1 MMTVNRKELF
11 LEATADERWRTLDEV
26 VEDLDLA
33 GYWPYRLTEATKRE
47 HAREMIATLKFEE
60 TSPPQL
66 AGMDK
71 FVSLHQ
77 WRGADEPVRVY
88 KQFGECTY
96 EDLAEIVEHMDGV
109 AADFR
114 RFHSRLREA
123 VALLGENPEEAAD
136 ILLEELTESTMRLAW
151 GEDKTLED
159 HRVIV
164 AFGLLAYPPP
174 VASFPPPKITSQR
187 SGTVRRRSREKVR
200 PTKRLHERFIHLL
213 EDKTP
218 YAQEE
223 MGWYSV
229 EFEEVLSAAAED
241 ELGWTLDEYLQVAVE
256 GR

>member
-1 MMTVNRKELF
+1 MNRKELF
-11 LEATADERWRTLDEV
+11 LEATVGERWSTLDEV

-33 GYWPYRLTEATKRE
+33 GYWPHRLTDATKRE
-47 HAREMIATLKFEE
+47 HAREMIATLMFEA

-66 AGMDK
+66 AGMNK
-71 FVSLHQ
+71 FVCLHQ
-77 WRGADEPVRVY
+77 RRGADEPVRVY
-88 KQFGECTY
+88 KQLGYCTS
-96 EDLAEIVEHMDGV
+96 EELAEIVEHMDSQ

-114 RFHSRLREA
+114 RFHSHLREA
-123 VALLGENPEEAAD
+123 VALLGKNPEEAAD

-159 HRVIV
+159 RRMIV

-174 VASFPPPKITSQR
+174 VPSFPPPNGTSQR
-187 SGTVRRRSREKVR
+187 SGAARKRSRAKLH
-200 PTKRLHERFIHLL
+200 PTRRLYERFIHLL

-223 MGWYSV
+223 IGWYSL
-229 EFEEVLSAAAED
+229 EFEEVLIAAAED
-241 ELGWTLDEYLQVAVE
+241 EFGWTLDEYLQVAVE

>member
-11 LEATADERWRTLDEV
+11 LEATAGERWKTLDEV
-26 VEDLDLA
+26 VEDLNQA
-33 GYWPYRLTEATKRE
+33 GYWPNGLADTTKRE
-47 HAREMIATLKFEE
+47 HARKMIATLKFEE

-88 KQFGECTY
+88 KQFGECTS

-123 VALLGENPEEAAD
+123 VALLGKNPDEAAA

-159 HRVIV
+159 RRMIV

-174 VASFPPPKITSQR
+174 VPSFPPSSGTSLR
-187 SGTVRRRSREKVR
+187 SGAVRKRSRAKLL
-200 PTKRLHERFIHLL
+200 PTRRLYERFIHLL

>member
-1 MMTVNRKELF
+1 MNRKELF

-26 VEDLDLA
+26 VEDLDQA
-33 GYWPYRLTEATKRE
+33 GYWPNGLADTTKRE
-47 HAREMIATLKFEE
+47 HARGMITTLKFEE
-60 TSPPQL
+60 TFPPQL

-77 WRGADEPVRVY
+77 WRGDDEPVRVY
-88 KQFGECTY
+88 KQFGECTS

-114 RFHSRLREA
+114 RFHRQPREA
-123 VALLGENPEEAAD
+123 VTLLGENPEEAAD
-136 ILLEELTESTMRLAW
+136 ILLRELTESTMRLAW

-159 HRVIV
+159 RRVIV
-164 AFGLLAYPPP
+164 AFGLLAFPPP
-174 VASFPPPKITSQR
+174 VSSFPPPKETSQR
-187 SGTVRRRSREKVR
+187 PGAVRRRSRAKLH
-200 PTKRLHERFIHLL
+200 PTRRLYERFIHLL

-241 ELGWTLDEYLQVAVE
+241 EFGWTLDEYLQVAVE

>member
-1 MMTVNRKELF
+1 
-11 LEATADERWRTLDEV
+11 
-26 VEDLDLA
+26 
-33 GYWPYRLTEATKRE
+33 
-47 HAREMIATLKFEE
+47 MIATQKVDAS
-60 TSPPQL
+60 SPLQL
-66 AGMDK
+66 VGMNK

-77 WRGADEPVRVY
+77 RRGADEPVQVY
-88 KQFGECTY
+88 KQIGDCTFEELGEV
-96 EDLAEIVEHMDGV
+96 IKQMDSQ

-136 ILLEELTESTMRLAW
+136 ILLDELTESTMRLAW

-159 HRVIV
+159 RRMIV

-174 VASFPPPKITSQR
+174 VSSFPPPNGTSQR
-187 SGTVRRRSREKVR
+187 PGAARKRSRAKLH
-200 PTKRLHERFIHLL
+200 PTRRLYERFIHLL

-218 YAQEE
+218 YAHEE
-223 MGWYSV
+223 MGWYSA